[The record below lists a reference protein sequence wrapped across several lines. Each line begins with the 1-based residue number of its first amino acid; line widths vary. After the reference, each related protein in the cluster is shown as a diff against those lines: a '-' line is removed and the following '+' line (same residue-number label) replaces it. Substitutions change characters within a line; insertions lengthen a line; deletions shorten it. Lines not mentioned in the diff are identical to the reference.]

1 MSSVFPLQS
10 HIIGPL
16 VRLLLDKADT
26 GNDPRSGPIASARPA
41 SISQGNEAIVF
52 RNVGESM
59 ARKRSARAKRIIE
72 TLRDCEPASLSHFS
86 PIVWKKADGHI
97 VTDIDGNR
105 WIDFT
110 SSIMLANVGHAH
122 PAIIKAVKKQ
132 LDAKLLHNY
141 CYPTEIRMRAVKKVL
156 EVSPAHLDKVFLLTT
171 GAEAV
176 ECAIKLM
183 RLHGQRVRKDK
194 LVIVSFEQA
203 FHGRTMA
210 AQAAGGYP
218 EQKEWM
224 GLPPEGFVQ
233 MPYPA
238 IIISSREQSCMD
250 PSGERVFATSLANL
264 KRQGVKPSSIAGF
277 LMESYHG
284 PSCAFMDRAFVRAMR
299 RWADEHDAL
308 LTFDEVQAGFGR
320 TGKWFGFQHYGV
332 RADLVTCGKGI
343 TSSLPMSALI
353 GRADVLDLA
362 APGTMSST
370 HTGNPVCCAAAI
382 ANIEVIQK
390 EGLVE
395 RAASL
400 GRILRREF
408 RALQKKYPGRIAAVH
423 GHGCAF
429 GVVFVDPK
437 TNRADVPLAERVVN
451 RCLDNGLL
459 MLQTG
464 RGTLKLAPPLAIPE
478 SALRK
483 GIAIIADA
491 IAAELA

>member
-1 MSSVFPLQS
+1 
-10 HIIGPL
+10 
-16 VRLLLDKADT
+16 
-26 GNDPRSGPIASARPA
+26 
-41 SISQGNEAIVF
+41 
-52 RNVGESM
+52 M
-59 ARKRSARAKRIIE
+59 ARKRSARARRIVE

-97 VTDIDGNR
+97 ITDIDGNR

-122 PAIIKAVKKQ
+122 PAVIKAIKKQ

-141 CYPTEIRMRAVKKVL
+141 CYPTEIRMRAVRKVL
-156 EVSPAHLDKVFLLTT
+156 EVSPAHLDKAFLLTT

-176 ECAIKLM
+176 ECAIKVM
-183 RLHGQRVRKDK
+183 RLHGQSVRKGK
-194 LVIVSFEQA
+194 IVIVSFEPS
-203 FHGRTMA
+203 FHGRTMG

-218 EQKEWM
+218 EQKVWM
-224 GLPPEGFVQ
+224 GAPPEGFVQ
-233 MPYPA
+233 IPFPA
-238 IIISSREQSCMD
+238 IISTLREHSHMD
-250 PSGERVFATSLANL
+250 RSGEKVFAASLASL
-264 KRQGVKPSSIAGF
+264 RKQGIKPSSIAGF
-277 LMESYHG
+277 LMESYQG

-299 RWADEHDAL
+299 RWADEHKAL

-343 TSSLPMSALI
+343 TSSLPMSAVI
-353 GRADVLDLA
+353 GRGDVLDLA

-382 ANIEVIQK
+382 ACIEVLQNEKLIEK
-390 EGLVE
+390 A
-395 RAASL
+395 AAS

-408 RALQKKYPGRIAAVH
+408 RSLQKKYPERIAAVH

-429 GVVFVDPK
+429 GVVLVDPASG
-437 TNRADVPLAERVVN
+437 RADVPFAERVVN
-451 RCLDNGLL
+451 RCIENGLL

-464 RGTLKLAPPLAIPE
+464 CGILKIAPPLSIPE

-483 GIAIIADA
+483 GIAMIAQA
-491 IAAELA
+491 VAAEAG

>member
-1 MSSVFPLQS
+1 
-10 HIIGPL
+10 
-16 VRLLLDKADT
+16 
-26 GNDPRSGPIASARPA
+26 
-41 SISQGNEAIVF
+41 
-52 RNVGESM
+52 M
-59 ARKRSARAKRIIE
+59 ARKISARAKRIVE

-110 SSIMLANVGHAH
+110 SAIMLANAGHAH
-122 PAIIKAVKKQ
+122 PAIIKAIKKQ

-141 CYPTEIRMRAVKKVL
+141 CYPTEIRMRAAKKVL
-156 EVSPAHLDKVFLLTT
+156 EVSPAHLDKVFFLTT
-171 GAEAV
+171 GSEAV

-183 RLHGQRVRKDK
+183 RLHGQRARKGK
-194 LVIVSFEQA
+194 IVIVSFEQG
-203 FHGRTMA
+203 FHGRTMG
-210 AQAAGGYP
+210 AQAASGYP

-224 GLPPEGFVQ
+224 GVTPEGFVQ
-233 MPYPA
+233 IPHPTVVGSA
-238 IIISSREQSCMD
+238 GEPPRVGR
-250 PSGERVFATSLANL
+250 SGEKVFAASLADL

-277 LMESYHG
+277 LMESYLG
-284 PSCAFMDRAFVRAMR
+284 PSCAFMDRGFVRAMR
-299 RWADEHDAL
+299 RWADKHDAL
-308 LTFDEVQAGFGR
+308 LVFDEVQAGFGR

-343 TSSLPMSALI
+343 TSSLPMSAVI
-353 GRADVLDLA
+353 GRGEVLDLA
-362 APGTMSST
+362 GPMTMSST

-390 EGLVE
+390 EKLVE
-395 RAASL
+395 KAAAS

-408 RALQKKYPGRIAAVH
+408 RALQKRHPERIAAVH

-429 GVVFVDPK
+429 GVVLVDPK
-437 TNRADVPLAERVVN
+437 TKRPDIPFADRVVS

-464 RGTLKLAPPLAIPE
+464 RGILKIAPPLSIPGRD
-478 SALRK
+478 LRK
-483 GIAIIADA
+483 GIATVADA
-491 IAAELA
+491 VAVGL